1 MVKRST
7 TAAVPGSADGT
18 VRQARRRSSA
28 APIAPPAKP
37 PASSPKSPR
46 DSPRSEP
53 PGAPSATSLRT
64 TSPIAIE
71 ARGTA
76 TPELAALRLALR
88 VADLGSV
95 AAAARELNQ
104 LSATATAAVRRLEAQ
119 LGVRLFTRSSRALRP
134 TPEGAAFLARSREA
148 LALIDQA
155 LGELHAPLTQVRG
168 VLRLGVSADLGSY
181 VIRPLLD
188 EFLQTHPALQL
199 ELTIADR
206 ISDLGREPVDA
217 AIRYG
222 VPEQADQIVRPLL
235 ADNHAILVASPAYL
249 KRAGTPRRVEDLA
262 EHEGIGL
269 RLASRPGHRWPLL
282 ERGQPVTVRLRVRRS
297 VDNGLVARQ
306 WAVDGHGIAL
316 KSRLDVAAD
325 LAAGRLVQVLPQLQS
340 PPYPL
345 QLVLA
350 RGTHLSA
357 RMRVLG
363 DFLRARLSGGAGG
376 AP

>member
-1 MVKRST
+1 MVKKSAI
-7 TAAVPGSADGT
+7 AAGPAPAEGT
-18 VRQARRRSSA
+18 VRQARRRSLA
-28 APIAPPAKP
+28 IPVAPPVNP
-37 PASSPKSPR
+37 PVSRAASPRSSLR
-46 DSPRSEP
+46 DSPRNEM
-53 PGAPSATSLRT
+53 PGSPSATSPQT
-64 TSPIAIE
+64 TSPIPIE
-71 ARGTA
+71 ARDIP

-134 TPEGAAFLARSREA
+134 TPEGATFLARSREA
-148 LALIDQA
+148 LALIEQA
-155 LGELHAPLTQVRG
+155 MGELHAPMTQVRG
-168 VLRLGVSADLGSY
+168 VLRLAVSADLGSY

-188 EFLQTHPALQL
+188 DFLQAHPALQL

-222 VPEQADQIVRPLL
+222 VPEQPDQIVRPLL

-269 RLASRPGHRWPLL
+269 RIASRPGNRWPLL
-282 ERGQPVTVRLRVRRS
+282 ERGKPVTVKLRVRRS

-306 WAVDGHGIAL
+306 WAVDGHGIAF

-325 LAAGRLVQVLPQLQS
+325 LAAGRLV
-340 PPYPL
+340 
-345 QLVLA
+345 
-350 RGTHLSA
+350 
-357 RMRVLG
+357 
-363 DFLRARLSGGAGG
+363 
-376 AP
+376 